1 MINVFL
7 SYSLNDQDEYILSLL
22 ANQLQNKGCS
32 IYQSSDFNEVLSPL
46 TTNNIINSQLVIG
59 LVTGKSIERQR
70 IMNEWQVAFNSK
82 IPALLIVE
90 DIVPID
96 SNFNHPVI
104 IFSRNNPQL
113 AINKLKDEMN
123 KMESRKDEGSSV
135 AAWLIGGAAVL
146 GLISLLSG
154 DSKK

>member
-32 IYQSSDFNEVLSPL
+32 ISQSSDFNKRLSPL
-46 TTNNIINSQLVIG
+46 TINNINNSQLIIG

-70 IMNEWQVAFNSK
+70 IMNEWQTALNSK
-82 IPALLIVE
+82 IPTLLIVE

-96 SNFNHPVI
+96 SNFNHPTI
-104 IFSRNNPQL
+104 SFSRNNPEL
-113 AINKLKDEMN
+113 AVNKLKDEIN
-123 KMESRKDEGSSV
+123 KMERKKDEGSNT
-135 AAWLIGGAAVL
+135 AAWLIGGAAIL
-146 GLISLLSG
+146 GLIGLLSG

>member
-32 IYQSSDFNEVLSPL
+32 IYQSSNFSKELSPL
-46 TTNNIINSQLVIG
+46 TINDIKNSQLVIG
-59 LVTGKSIERQR
+59 LVTGKSVERDR
-70 IMNEWQVAFNSK
+70 IMNEWQTAINFK
-82 IPALLIVE
+82 IPTILIVE

-96 SNFNHPVI
+96 SSFNHPI
-104 IFSRNNPQL
+104 ITFSRNNPQL
-113 AINKLKDEMN
+113 AVEELRKKMDKMQNKKDEN
-123 KMESRKDEGSSV
+123 SSA
-135 AAWLIGGAAVL
+135 AAWLIGGAVVL
-146 GLISLLSG
+146 GLISLLTD

>member
-22 ANQLQNKGCS
+22 ADELQNKGCS

-46 TTNNIINSQLVIG
+46 TTNNINNSQLVIG
-59 LVTGKSIERQR
+59 LVTGKSVERQR
-70 IMNEWQVAFNSK
+70 IMNEWEVALNSK
-82 IPALLIVE
+82 IPTLLIVE
-90 DIVPID
+90 DIVPIAP
-96 SNFNHPVI
+96 NFNHPLI
-104 IFSRNNPQL
+104 TFSRNNPEK

-123 KMESRKDEGSSV
+123 KMESKKEGGSNV
-135 AAWLIGGAAVL
+135 AAWLIGGAAIL

>member
-22 ANQLQNKGCS
+22 ANELQNKGCS
-32 IYQSSDFNEVLSPL
+32 ISQSSDFNEKLSPL
-46 TTNNIINSQLVIG
+46 TINSINNSQLVIG
-59 LVTGKSIERQR
+59 LVTGKSMERQR
-70 IMNEWQVAFNSK
+70 VMNEWETALNSK
-82 IPALLIVE
+82 IQTLLIVE

-96 SNFNHPVI
+96 SNFRHPI
-104 IFSRNNPQL
+104 ISFSRNNPEL
-113 AINKLKDEMN
+113 AINKLEDEIN
-123 KMESRKDEGSSV
+123 KMESKKDKGSNA
-135 AAWLIGGAAVL
+135 AAWIIGGAAVL